1 MTLQLNDM
9 PMTLAD
15 LRSIWSAP
23 VTVSVGGAAKQRA
36 ARAAEVVASVV
47 ASGEQVYGINTGF
60 GQLADVRIDDA
71 DLVHLQ
77 ENLIRSHACG
87 VGELLP
93 DDVVRLTMVMK
104 LPAGPG
110 EGIGRCERR
119 PCTARTHVRCAARYR

>member
-77 ENLIRSHACG
+77 ENRQPALARYPGGGHQC
-87 VGELLP
+87 
-93 DDVVRLTMVMK
+93 RH